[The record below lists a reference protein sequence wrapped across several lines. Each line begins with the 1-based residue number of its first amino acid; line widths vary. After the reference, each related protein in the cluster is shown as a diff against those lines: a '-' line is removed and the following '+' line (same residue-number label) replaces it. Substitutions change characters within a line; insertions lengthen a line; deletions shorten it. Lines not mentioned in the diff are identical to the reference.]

1 MLKERGEILIR
12 KQEKELMKDLILKL
26 SYVLYKMK
34 KRKGK
39 IKGHEIIFNGTAI
52 IKSSKPMLM
61 QVTHAQKWWVTRQ

>member
-1 MLKERGEILIR
+1 
-12 KQEKELMKDLILKL
+12 MKDLILKL
-26 SYVLYKMK
+26 LGVFKMK